1 LKIAFVVA
9 WFVVWSEIS
18 WINGSD
24 SQGKTGMIKELLIIL
39 SNKEIYLSESEK
51 SFLLSTILI
60 AENNFG

>member
-51 SFLLSTILI
+51 SFLFSTILI